1 MRSKLNILLKKPTN
15 NIYVQL
21 FRHVF
26 SGVIAFSLDV
36 SVLYSLT
43 EYAHIHYL
51 TSAILGFCAGLIV
64 TYLLSTNW
72 VFNERRTANK
82 ALEFSV
88 FVFIS
93 IVGLG
98 FTWFFMWFFTSV
110 LLFYY
115 IVSKITT
122 TVIVFVWNFVARRT
136 ILFTSNKN

>member
-1 MRSKLNILLKKPTN
+1 MRSKLNILIKKPTN

-43 EYAHIHYL
+43 EYTHIHYL

-64 TYLLSTNW
+64 TYLLSTTW

-122 TVIVFVWNFVARRT
+122 TVIVFVWNFVARRA
-136 ILFTSNKN
+136 ILFTSNKK